1 MTDHNTAARMAM
13 IGRKRF
19 RISENAKAALAV
31 VALFLA
37 YGIVGR
43 MDYEDALAMEAAAKA
58 QQPQAVQL
66 TSATESTTCGK

>member
-19 RISENAKAALAV
+19 RISENAKAALAI

-37 YGIVGR
+37 YGIVGE
-43 MDYEDALAMEAAAKA
+43 MDYQDALAAESASK
-58 QQPQAVQL
+58 PVAVS
-66 TSATESTTCGK
+66 TSCNRGGV

>member
-43 MDYEDALAMEAAAKA
+43 MDYDDAVAAEAASK
-58 QQPQAVQL
+58 PVAV
-66 TSATESTTCGK
+66 AAVCK